1 MFYVLGLDRQSH
13 SVEIQKSQLGKLQNP
28 SASAKHCSTAFCVD
42 KLQRWP
48 RSMHKVHDVLSV
60 RSPKIMFSRAV
71 AFEMGSLCL
80 TEYSD
85 RCCSGGVQF
94 DFAREG

>member
-1 MFYVLGLDRQSH
+1 
-13 SVEIQKSQLGKLQNP
+13 
-28 SASAKHCSTAFCVD
+28 
-42 KLQRWP
+42 
-48 RSMHKVHDVLSV
+48 
-60 RSPKIMFSRAV
+60 MFSRAV